1 MEASARGH
9 GRNGD
14 CSSLPVQIRAGGFPA
29 PGSCLR
35 SHVIGLRGMGY
46 PCSSDPWARCFGD
59 MPYLALC
66 PGHASQL
73 ALPSTGRLPS
83 TISAGDV
90 ARHCS
95 RLPRYYAA
103 VRLPLASAAAIGRTP
118 PRNQPSTPLA
128 APVRPLSGLYVFHGW
143 PGASCRP
150 RGCKA
155 AQEALSQATVD
166 GIVGGEPSAWLLSQ
180 TASSRSSA
188 RWCAAWPTGR
198 PRGRAL
204 RAKVE
209 CKFQ

>member
-1 MEASARGH
+1 M
-9 GRNGD
+9 
-14 CSSLPVQIRAGGFPA
+14 
-29 PGSCLR
+29 
-35 SHVIGLRGMGY
+35 IGLRGMGY